1 MFRRV
6 VLHLSAIQ
14 DQNQLHAEP
23 LTLERTWTIPAG
35 SVTAEGFQALEKEFS
50 VAYNNQDNTYTLR
63 KQVPGPILIT
73 NYDPNTLAPEER
85 LRLSS
90 EAGNWNDN
98 DVAFDIRPNLAGGE
112 WPIRGV
118 FRLRSFHAILGF
130 LGRSLGDEPEY
141 HVEKDPRTPP
151 VAERRK
157 SRRHHGTSPVSDS
170 ASPEADL
177 SIRSHNRYY
186 AVNTAGPLARWNRD
200 AFQMLYLLFQM
211 TITDLPRTGV
221 PSITIAK

>member
-1 MFRRV
+1 M
-6 VLHLSAIQ
+6 
-14 DQNQLHAEP
+14 
-23 LTLERTWTIPAG
+23 
-35 SVTAEGFQALEKEFS
+35 
-50 VAYNNQDNTYTLR
+50 
-63 KQVPGPILIT
+63 KQETGT
-73 NYDPNTLAPEER
+73 T
-85 LRLSS
+85 
-90 EAGNWNDN
+90 N
-98 DVAFDIRPNLAGGE
+98 DVEFDIRPNLVGGE

-151 VAERRK
+151 VARGENPVATM
-157 SRRHHGTSPVSDS
+157 GLVVSDS
-170 ASPEADL
+170 AFPETDL

-186 AVNTAGPLARWNRD
+186 SVNTAGPLARWNRD